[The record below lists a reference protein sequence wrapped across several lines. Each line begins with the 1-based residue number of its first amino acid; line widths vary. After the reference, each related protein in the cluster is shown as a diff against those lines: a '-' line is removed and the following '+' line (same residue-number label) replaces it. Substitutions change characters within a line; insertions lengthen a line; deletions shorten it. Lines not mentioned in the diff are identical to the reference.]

1 MCGGRARSY
10 CIAQTDDILK
20 EKSELLTHLV
30 GGGGGLVTLFAGM
43 LSVEN
48 SAVILLHHSSPVVEY
63 FYPGAV
69 KVGSMNQS
77 LLYLPSPDRGPV
89 E

>member
-30 GGGGGLVTLFAGM
+30 GGELVTRFAGM

-48 SAVILLHHSSPVVEY
+48 STVILLHHSSPVVEY

>member
-30 GGGGGLVTLFAGM
+30 GGGGLVTLFAGM

-77 LLYLPSPDRGPV
+77 LLYLPSPDCGPV

>member
-1 MCGGRARSY
+1 M
-10 CIAQTDDILK
+10 
-20 EKSELLTHLV
+20 
-30 GGGGGLVTLFAGM
+30 TLFAGM

-63 FYPGAV
+63 VYYGAV

>member
-30 GGGGGLVTLFAGM
+30 GGGLVTRFAGM

-48 SAVILLHHSSPVVEY
+48 STVILLHHSSPVVEY